1 MTNKNK
7 SFIYRDA
14 KGNITFREVTNI
26 SESEDYIQG
35 RCLIDNGIR
44 TFRQDRV
51 LEDIENKELA
61 SERLQFHID
70 NAPEPS
76 QATKN
81 RLARK
86 VNQGSAPEVCFTGF
100 KKADKDRLIK
110 LAESAGMFIRSSV
123 TVSLNYLCCGYNA
136 GPKKIE
142 TSRHQGTV
150 VLSEKQFQN
159 LIETGEIPEET

>member
-7 SFIYRDA
+7 KFVYQDA

-26 SESEDYIQG
+26 SESDDYIQG
-35 RCLIDNGIR
+35 RCLKDNGIR
-44 TFRQDRV
+44 TFRKDRV
-51 LEDIENKELA
+51 LEDIENNEIA
-61 SERLQFHID
+61 PERLQFYID
-70 NAPEPS
+70 NKPQLS
-76 QATKN
+76 QSSKN

-86 VNQGSAPEVCFTGF
+86 INQGSSPEVCFTGF
-100 KKADKDRLIK
+100 KKPDKDRLIQI
-110 LAESAGMFIRSSV
+110 AESANMFIRSSV
-123 TVSLNYLCCGYNA
+123 TVNLNYLCCGYNA

-150 VLSEKQFQN
+150 VLSEKQFLN